1 MCETVTPKVFTL
13 KKEYLGP
20 EGPGNWEA
28 VAGPNFI
35 QYYPLK
41 YQITAN
47 IADGQ
52 TIHKLQITDDLPG
65 NVQFAGN
72 VSVTIVGDE
81 VRSCA
86 ELPRPR
92 CHYTAFNVNPGWNPH
107 RNAVRPHHRASNAG

>member
-1 MCETVTPKVFTL
+1 MERSLEQSALPITEHGNDVNDATDGWACKEVTPRVFTL

-52 TIHKLQITDDLPG
+52 TIAQS
-65 NVQFAGN
+65 A
-72 VSVTIVGDE
+72 
-81 VRSCA
+81 
-86 ELPRPR
+86 
-92 CHYTAFNVNPGWNPH
+92 
-107 RNAVRPHHRASNAG
+107 